1 MSVLLRKLF
10 TQVASFTL
18 LVWTKVKA
26 EEMRKKWTDL
36 GHISEVKSIELV
48 DGLHVGGKGVRE
60 SRVTCFW
67 LE

>member
-1 MSVLLRKLF
+1 MIVGKPG
-10 TQVASFTL
+10 
-18 LVWTKVKA
+18 KA
-26 EEMRKKWTDL
+26 GEMRKKWTDL